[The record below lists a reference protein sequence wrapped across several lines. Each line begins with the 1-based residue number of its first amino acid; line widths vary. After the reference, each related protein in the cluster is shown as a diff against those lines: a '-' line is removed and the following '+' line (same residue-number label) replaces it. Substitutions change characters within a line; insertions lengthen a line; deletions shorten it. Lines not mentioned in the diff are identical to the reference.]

1 MMIRVLIADDQVL
14 FLRMLEEV
22 LSKDVEIEIVGTATN
37 GQAALDLAFKL
48 NPDVVL
54 MDIKMPEKSGIVALK
69 ELKIA
74 LPDSKVMMLTTFED
88 SETVMQSCQMGA
100 DGYLVKDIQPDVLI
114 MAIKC
119 VFNDLIVIH
128 KSAYSMLCHHSDQAK
143 LHSKE
148 RIVFGNVTLDGID
161 MHIVK
166 LIAEGKTNK
175 EIAHVLN
182 YSEGT
187 IKNRVSRILNLT
199 GMTDRTQISVFAIK
213 NNLI

>member
-1 MMIRVLIADDQVL
+1 MIRVLIADDQVL
-14 FLRMLEEV
+14 FLKMLEEI
-22 LSKDVEIEIVGTATN
+22 LKREDEIEVIGIATT
-37 GQAALDLAFKL
+37 GQEALDSAYK
-48 NPDVVL
+48 NCPDVVL
-54 MDIKMPEKSGIVALK
+54 MDIKMPEKSGLVALK

-74 LPDSKVMMLTTFED
+74 FPDLKVVMLTTFED
-88 SETVMQSCQMGA
+88 SDTVLQSCQMGA
-100 DGYLVKDIQPDVLI
+100 DGYLVKDIQPHVLV

-119 VFNDLIVIH
+119 VYNDLMIMH
-128 KSAYSMLCHHSDQAK
+128 KNAYGMLCHHNDQAK
-143 LHSKE
+143 ITAKE
-148 RIVFGNVTLDGID
+148 RIVFGNITLDGID

-175 EIAHVLN
+175 EIAHHLN